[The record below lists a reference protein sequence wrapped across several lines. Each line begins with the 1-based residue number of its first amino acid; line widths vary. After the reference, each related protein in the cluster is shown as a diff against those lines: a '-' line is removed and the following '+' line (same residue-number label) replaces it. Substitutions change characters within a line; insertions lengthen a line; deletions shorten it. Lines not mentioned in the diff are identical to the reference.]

1 MATNQ
6 TLEEQIVRFAMCKHF
21 VEQLYFLSTGGLI
34 HVKHTENEILRG
46 IIDNKPYDWLLHTT
60 MEYKGEPML
69 ITVGIQMDDYQDYKY
84 IITITQPIHKIY
96 YLDMTTG
103 EDA

>member
-6 TLEEQIVRFAMCKHF
+6 TLEEQILRFSMCKYF
-21 VEQLYFLSTGGLI
+21 VEQLYFLSTGELI
-34 HVKHTENEILRG
+34 HVNHPEDEILRG

-60 MEYKGEPML
+60 KKYKGLPIL

-84 IITITQPIHKIY
+84 IITITEPVYKIY
-96 YLDMTTG
+96 YLDMTVG
-103 EDA
+103 N